1 MLGIGKIFIV
11 IVYTNSSKRDKDVL
25 TLLVNGNNGLFKI
38 LKKKSEK
45 LRSKNLE
52 FFILMVLAESEPNS

>member
-38 LKKKSEK
+38 LKKKE
-45 LRSKNLE
+45 
-52 FFILMVLAESEPNS
+52 

>member
-1 MLGIGKIFIV
+1 MLGIGKIFLV

-38 LKKKSEK
+38 LKKKEWKAKIKKFRIFYSDGIG
-45 LRSKNLE
+45 R
-52 FFILMVLAESEPNS
+52 VRA